1 MAAGVLFNFMVAV
14 SHIPWVVNTSV
25 ESGALHYFVHL
36 LLFASAMAMWLP
48 VCGPIPELHMREPG
62 KMVYLFLMSV
72 VPTVPGGFLTFA
84 QGAVYSAYDHDVRL
98 WGIGLQAD
106 QQAAGLIMKLV
117 GGMYLWTW
125 IGVLFFR
132 WAGAQQRANTQLAG
146 GDHGSIRADCG
157 CFTGSGHL
165 GVQRL
170 ELLERVAMIDLRLV
184 RTDYDAV
191 QAALARR
198 GIDLSELEQ
207 VAALDE
213 QHRNLTTERDAVRHQ
228 VKELS
233 QQVGQLKRDR
243 RDAEANAMAAE
254 SRQQGEQEKALA
266 ADADAVAAQVR
277 ELLLRIPNLPAAE
290 APDGADAADNPVL
303 RVENF
308 DPDAYGKHQR
318 VPHLGVLSGDRVAGH
333 GAGGQAVGVQVRHA
347 AGTGGIPGPGLWCSS
362 GSTATPTATRRFARP
377 PWSTAR

>member
-1 MAAGVLFNFMVAV
+1 MAFAADTDIWRYQPHAEVWIILLAAIAMAWYAARIIAPKAAPVGESPFARHHKLAFVGAMVLLWVASDWPMHDISEEYLYSVHMIQHLLITLVVPPLLWAAIPEWLARLALSGDGSVGVWVRRLARPVAAGLLFNFMVAV

-132 WAGAQQRANTQLAG
+132 WAGAQQRANT
-146 GDHGSIRADCG
+146 HMRVV
-157 CFTGSGHL
+157 TTVPSGP
-165 GVQRL
+165 
-170 ELLERVAMIDLRLV
+170 I
-184 RTDYDAV
+184 
-191 QAALARR
+191 
-198 GIDLSELEQ
+198 
-207 VAALDE
+207 
-213 QHRNLTTERDAVRHQ
+213 
-228 VKELS
+228 
-233 QQVGQLKRDR
+233 
-243 RDAEANAMAAE
+243 
-254 SRQQGEQEKALA
+254 A
-266 ADADAVAAQVR
+266 ADT
-277 ELLLRIPNLPAAE
+277 
-290 APDGADAADNPVL
+290 
-303 RVENF
+303 
-308 DPDAYGKHQR
+308 R
-318 VPHLGVLSGDRVAGH
+318 VPA
-333 GAGGQAVGVQVRHA
+333 
-347 AGTGGIPGPGLWCSS
+347 TS
-362 GSTATPTATRRFARP
+362 GSNGSN
-377 PWSTAR
+377 STNGSR

>member
-1 MAAGVLFNFMVAV
+1 MVFAADTDIWRYQPHAEVWIILLAAIAMAWYAARIIAPKAAPVRTPPFARRHKLAFVGAMVLLWVASDWPMHDISEEYLYSVHMIQHLLITLVVPPLLWAAIPEWLARLAISGDGSAGVWVRRLARPVAAGVLFNFMVAV

-132 WAGAQQRANTQLAG
+132 WAGAQQRANTQL
-146 GDHGSIRADCG
+146 RVV
-157 CFTGSGHL
+157 TTVPSGP
-165 GVQRL
+165 
-170 ELLERVAMIDLRLV
+170 I
-184 RTDYDAV
+184 
-191 QAALARR
+191 AAA
-198 GIDLSELEQ
+198 S
-207 VAALDE
+207 
-213 QHRNLTTERDAVRHQ
+213 
-228 VKELS
+228 
-233 QQVGQLKRDR
+233 
-243 RDAEANAMAAE
+243 
-254 SRQQGEQEKALA
+254 
-266 ADADAVAAQVR
+266 
-277 ELLLRIPNLPAAE
+277 
-290 APDGADAADNPVL
+290 
-303 RVENF
+303 
-308 DPDAYGKHQR
+308 R
-318 VPHLGVLSGDRVAGH
+318 VPATSASNGSN
-333 GAGGQAVGVQVRHA
+333 
-347 AGTGGIPGPGLWCSS
+347 SS
-362 GSTATPTATRRFARP
+362 NGSR
-377 PWSTAR
+377 